1 MLYRI
6 IRHSLCLQGALNQV
20 CGYTVHHSA
29 TTEVNM
35 GWSKCGPG
43 GGSGCRNTKEGHLT
57 QSWEFRQRF
66 PKEVKSELNPEK

>member
-1 MLYRI
+1 M
-6 IRHSLCLQGALNQV
+6 